1 MDERAPSTILVA
13 VVLGYLALA
22 AVCFTSVPSNL
33 LALGLIVGFGL
44 LGAGL
49 FWGVRARLRFY
60 LDDLHRQIDSNNG
73 KIDLS
78 RRLTQREG
86 TLLVGMQQNI
96 NAHLSRCDKQL
107 ISLSESFGRLLPIS
121 ADLAESYS
129 NMTQKASLQASVS
142 AGIDDDMQRVWQASN
157 EVSALTDN
165 IVQASARSEQR
176 AAVGM
181 AVTAEAV
188 KTIHHLAGKMDA
200 AYTEVEALTLS
211 SNKIGSIL
219 EVITNISEQTNLL
232 ALNAA
237 IEAARAGEQG
247 RGFAVVAD
255 EVRSLASRTQA
266 STHEVRAITEA
277 IQRAVGVLSTHIQ
290 QTHEQLDNSVKQIE
304 GANQELEEINRAVAE
319 TNSAVAQISSSIRMQ
334 SEAVVHVKDA
344 MEGLQQLNRDAL
356 NNSQMHTVSAD
367 DLQKLA
373 QILYQ
378 KLDVFVLSKA
388 AAPDTLKRRQQM
400 RLKPGAGKKDN
411 SGGEVELF

>member
-1 MDERAPSTILVA
+1 MA
-13 VVLGYLALA
+13 VILGYLLLA
-22 AVCFTSVPSNL
+22 AACFVTIPSRL
-33 LALGLIVGFGL
+33 LALALISGFGL
-44 LGAGL
+44 LGLGL
-49 FWGVRARLRFY
+49 FLGVRARLRFY
-60 LDDLHRQIDSNNG
+60 LADLYRQLESRDD
-73 KIDLS
+73 KVDLS
-78 RRLTQREG
+78 RRLELYEG
-86 TLLVGMQQNI
+86 SLVCEMQKSI
-96 NAHLSRCDKQL
+96 NAHLGRCDRQL
-107 ISLSESFGRLLPIS
+107 LSLSESFGRLQPIS
-121 ADLAESYS
+121 ADLSESYA

-157 EVSALTDN
+157 EVSDLTDN
-165 IVQASARSEQR
+165 IVKASAHSEQR
-176 AAVGM
+176 AVVGM

-200 AYTEVEALTLS
+200 AYKEVEALTLS
-211 SNKIGSIL
+211 SSKIGSIL
-219 EVITNISEQTNLL
+219 EVITTISEQTNLL

-277 IQRAVGVLSTHIQ
+277 IQRSVEVLSAHIQ
-290 QTHEQLDNSVKQIE
+290 QTHGQLDNSVKQIE
-304 GANQELEEINRAVAE
+304 SANQELEEINRAVAE
-319 TNSAVAQISSSIRMQ
+319 TNSAVAQISNSICIQ

-373 QILYQ
+373 DTLYQ
-378 KLDVFVLSKA
+378 KLDVFVLSKSV
-388 AAPDTLKRRQQM
+388 APDKLKRHQQV
-400 RLKPGAGKKDN
+400 RLK
-411 SGGEVELF
+411 SGVIPEPVGGVELF